1 MKMKRH
7 QDLLTESIGILLN
20 KRNQQGVWEGR
31 LSDSALGVAVSITA
45 FNFSDPEKY
54 RNQIA
59 MGLKWLYRNRNQDG
73 GFGDS
78 PESPS
83 NVSTSLLSF
92 AAVSACSWADEITA
106 ERMLQGINA
115 YLKSCN
121 IDAYSEEVIHSILD
135 HYKEDLTFSVP
146 ILTMCA
152 LCGIPG
158 DEAFEKIPQLPFE
171 LSLMPRS
178 LYRILNLS
186 VVSYAIP
193 ALIAVGIA
201 IFRHKKRKNPL
212 MKWIRK
218 ASISPALKLLQKLQP
233 ESGGYLEAIPL
244 TAFVTLCLIRSGF
257 EDHPVVTRGLQF
269 LEETQRKD
277 GGWPID
283 IDLSTWVTTLSVKA
297 LTSGPSMLLNPDE
310 RDKISRHLRSIQNLR
325 IHPFNGT
332 SPGGWGW
339 TGFPGSV
346 PDGDDTSGTILALLA
361 LHHDRPDQILSEI
374 SDGCDWLV
382 RLQNRDGGFPTFSKG
397 WGKLPFDQSCCDI
410 TGHAL
415 LALTKTYKVTTE
427 GGRNIKRWKNSIEKA
442 TRFLELK
449 QGSRGELLPLWFGN
463 QHTTQHHN
471 PVYGTARVVS
481 YLNGAMQSGY
491 TDNRL
496 KGRWNNII
504 LKGCQFLKS
513 VQNADGS
520 WGGDFDIPGTI
531 EETALAINALSPHS
545 YSAECDRAV
554 QWFESKHDLLEFT
567 PAPIGL
573 YFASL
578 WYSEELYPITAFI
591 EAMNLI
597 SRTTRQKTSD

>member
-1 MKMKRH
+1 MKRY
-7 QDLLTESIGILLN
+7 QDLLKESIDILLN
-20 KRNQQGVWEGR
+20 KRNEHGIWEGR
-31 LSDSALGVAVSITA
+31 LSDSALAVAVSITA
-45 FNFSDPEKY
+45 FNFKDPQKY
-54 RNQIA
+54 RNRIK
-59 MGLKWLYRNRNQDG
+59 MGLNWLYQNRNRDG

-92 AAVSACSWADEITA
+92 AAVSACYWVDEVKS
-106 ERMLQGINA
+106 EKMMQGINT
-115 YLKSCN
+115 YLRSCD
-121 IDAYSEEVIHSILD
+121 IDALSEDVIQRILD

-158 DEAFEKIPQLPFE
+158 EEAFEKIPQLPFE

-178 LYRILNLS
+178 VYRVLNLS

-201 IFRHKKRKNPL
+201 IFRHKKRKYPL

-218 ASISPALKLLQKLQP
+218 ASVTPAMRLLQKIQP

-244 TAFVTLCLIRSGF
+244 TAFVTLCLIRSGYD
-257 EDHPVVTRGLQF
+257 EHPVVSRGLEF
-269 LEETQRKD
+269 LENSQRVD

-283 IDLSTWVTTLSVKA
+283 MDLSTWVTTLSVKA
-297 LTSGPSMLLNPDE
+297 LTTAPGLTLNAIEKD
-310 RDKISRHLRSIQNLR
+310 RISQHLRSVQNLR

-339 TGFPGSV
+339 TSYPGSV

-361 LHHDRPDQILSEI
+361 LHQDQPGQILTEI
-374 SDGCDWLV
+374 SDGCNWLA
-382 RLQNRDGGFPTFSKG
+382 RLQNKDGGLPTFSRG

-415 LALTKTYKVTTE
+415 LALVQTCVVTS
-427 GGRNIKRWKNSIEKA
+427 GSNRKIDHWKQAIERA
-442 TRFLELK
+442 TRFLEAK

-463 QHTTQHHN
+463 QHTSDHHN

-481 YLNGAMQSGY
+481 YLNVAIQSDY
-491 TDNRL
+491 PDDQL
-496 KGRWNNII
+496 KERWNHIVR
-504 LKGCQFLKS
+504 KGCKYLQS
-513 VQNADGS
+513 VQNEDGS
-520 WGGDFDIPGTI
+520 WGGDQGIPGTI
-531 EETALAINALSPHS
+531 EETALALNALSP
-545 YSAECDRAV
+545 YPYAGVCAKAI
-554 QWFESKHDLLEFT
+554 QWFESKNDLIEFT

-578 WYSEELYPITAFI
+578 WYSEELYPITAFV
-591 EAMNLI
+591 EAVGKIHQNKGQPI
-597 SRTTRQKTSD
+597 VS

>member
-1 MKMKRH
+1 MKKY
-7 QDLLTESIGILLN
+7 QDILAESIKILLN

-45 FNFSDPEKY
+45 FNFSDPNKY
-54 RNQIA
+54 RNQITI
-59 MGLKWLYRNRNQDG
+59 GLNWLYQNRNRDG

-92 AAVSACSWADEITA
+92 AAVTACSWADEVRS

-121 IDAYSEEVIHSILD
+121 IDAYSDGVIQSILD

-152 LCGIPG
+152 FCGIPG
-158 DEAFEKIPQLPFE
+158 EEAFEKIPQLPYE

-178 LYRILNLS
+178 FYRLLNLS

-201 IFRHKKRKNPL
+201 IFRHKKRKNWL
-212 MKWIRK
+212 VKWIRK
-218 ASISPALKLLQKLQP
+218 ASISPAMKLLQKLQP

-244 TAFVTLCLIRSGF
+244 TAFVTLCLIRSGY
-257 EDHPVVTRGLQF
+257 EGHPVVTRGLQF

-297 LTSGPSMLLNPDE
+297 LTSGSTKLLNPDE
-310 RDKISRHLRSIQNLR
+310 LEKISRHLKSVQNLR

-339 TGFPGSV
+339 TSFPGSV

-361 LHHDRPDQILSEI
+361 LHQDHPGQILPEI

-382 RLQNRDGGFPTFSKG
+382 RLQNSDGGLPTFSKG

-415 LALTKTYKVTTE
+415 LALTKTYMASPGDSGK
-427 GGRNIKRWKNSIEKA
+427 IHRWKNSIEKA
-442 TRFLELK
+442 TRFLESK
-449 QGSRGELLPLWFGN
+449 QGQRGELLPLWFGN
-463 QHTTQHHN
+463 QHTSQHQN

-481 YLNGAMQSGY
+481 YLNGALESGY
-491 TDNRL
+491 PDELL
-496 KGRWNNII
+496 KQRWSNIVM
-504 LKGCQFLKS
+504 KGCQFLQS

-520 WGGDFDIPGTI
+520 WGGDHHIPGTI
-531 EETALAINALSPHS
+531 EETALAINALSP
-545 YSAECDRAV
+545 YNYPVECARAV
-554 QWFESKHDLLEFT
+554 QWFESKPDLLEFT

-578 WYSEELYPITAFI
+578 WYSEELYPVTAFI
-591 EAMNLI
+591 EAMNKLNP
-597 SRTTRQKTSD
+597 TSIQTKES

>member
-1 MKMKRH
+1 MKKYE
-7 QDLLTESIGILLN
+7 DLLKESIDILLN
-20 KRNQQGVWEGR
+20 KRNEDGVWEGR

-45 FNFSDPEKY
+45 FNFKDPEKY
-54 RNQIA
+54 RHHIK
-59 MGLKWLYRNRNQDG
+59 MGLNWLYRNQNNDG

-92 AAVSACSWADEITA
+92 AAVSACSWVE
-106 ERMLQGINA
+106 EVRSEKMMQGINA

-121 IDAYSEEVIHSILD
+121 IDAYSDDVIQRILD
-135 HYKEDLTFSVP
+135 HYQDDLTFSVP

-178 LYRILNLS
+178 IYRVLNLS

-212 MKWIRK
+212 MKWIRN
-218 ASISPALKLLQKLQP
+218 ASVAPAMKLLQKLQP
-233 ESGGYLEAIPL
+233 ESGGYLEAMPL
-244 TAFVTLCLIRSGF
+244 TAFVSLCLIRSGY
-257 EDHPVVTRGLQF
+257 ENHPIVTKGLKF
-269 LEETQRKD
+269 LEDTQRND

-283 IDLSTWVTTLSVKA
+283 INLSTWVTTLSVKA
-297 LTSGPSMLLNPDE
+297 LTSGSDMSLFPDE
-310 RDKISRHLRSIQNLR
+310 RAKISHHLRSVQNQK

-339 TGFPGSV
+339 TSFPGSV
-346 PDGDDTSGTILALLA
+346 PDGDDTSGTILALLS
-361 LHHDRPDQILSEI
+361 LHQDNPEQILPEVSN
-374 SDGCDWLV
+374 GCDWLT
-382 RLQNRDGGFPTFSKG
+382 RLQNNDGGLPTFSKG

-415 LALTKTYKVTTE
+415 LALVQTSIVASRQNRKVNGWT
-427 GGRNIKRWKNSIEKA
+427 RSIQRA
-442 TRFLELK
+442 TRFLEEK

-463 QHTTQHHN
+463 QHTPKHQN

-481 YLNGAMQSGY
+481 YLNGAVQSEY
-491 TDNRL
+491 PDERI
-496 KGRWNNII
+496 KERWNKII
-504 LKGCQFLKS
+504 LKGCKFLLS
-513 VQNADGS
+513 VQNDDGS
-520 WGGDFDIPGTI
+520 WGGDLHIPGTT
-531 EETALAINALSPHS
+531 EETALALNALSLYPCA
-545 YSAECDRAV
+545 AEIEKAI
-554 QWFESKHDLLEFT
+554 QWFESRNDLLEFT

-591 EAMNLI
+591 EAMSKIHQHKSQLKE
-597 SRTTRQKTSD
+597 S

>member
-1 MKMKRH
+1 MKKYE
-7 QDLLTESIGILLN
+7 DLLKESIDILLN
-20 KRNQQGVWEGR
+20 KRNEDGIWEGR

-45 FNFSDPEKY
+45 FNFKDPEKY
-54 RNQIA
+54 RHHIK
-59 MGLKWLYRNRNQDG
+59 MGLNWLYRNQNNDG

-92 AAVSACSWADEITA
+92 AAVSACSWVE
-106 ERMLQGINA
+106 EVRSEKMMQGINA
-115 YLKSCN
+115 YLKSSN
-121 IDAYSEEVIHSILD
+121 IDAYSDDVIQRILD
-135 HYKEDLTFSVP
+135 HYQDDLTFSVP

-178 LYRILNLS
+178 IYRVLNLS

-201 IFRHKKRKNPL
+201 IFRHKRRKNPL
-212 MKWIRK
+212 MKWIRN
-218 ASISPALKLLQKLQP
+218 ASVARAMKLLQKLQP
-233 ESGGYLEAIPL
+233 ESGGYLEAMPL
-244 TAFVTLCLIRSGF
+244 TAFVSLCLIRSGY
-257 EDHPVVTRGLQF
+257 ENHPVVTKGLKF
-269 LEETQRKD
+269 LEDTQRHD

-297 LTSGPSMLLNPDE
+297 LTSGSDMSLFPDE
-310 RDKISRHLRSIQNLR
+310 RAKISHHLRSVQNLKT
-325 IHPFNGT
+325 HPFNGT
-332 SPGGWGW
+332 SAGGWGW
-339 TGFPGSV
+339 TSFPGSV

-361 LHHDRPDQILSEI
+361 LHKDQPEQILPEVSN
-374 SDGCDWLV
+374 GCDWLA
-382 RLQNRDGGFPTFSKG
+382 RLQNKDGGLPTFSKG

-415 LALTKTYKVTTE
+415 LALVQTSIVASRQNWKVN
-427 GGRNIKRWKNSIEKA
+427 GWNRSIERA
-442 TRFLELK
+442 TRFLEVR

-463 QHTTQHHN
+463 QHTPKHQN

-481 YLNGAMQSGY
+481 YLNGAVQSGY
-491 TDNRL
+491 PDERI
-496 KGRWNNII
+496 KERWNKII
-504 LKGCQFLKS
+504 LKGCKFLLS
-513 VQNADGS
+513 VQNDDGS
-520 WGGDFDIPGTI
+520 WGGDLHIPGTI
-531 EETALAINALSPHS
+531 EETALALNALSQYPCA
-545 YSAECDRAV
+545 AETARAI
-554 QWFESKHDLLEFT
+554 QWFETKHDLLEFT

-578 WYSEELYPITAFI
+578 WYSEELYPVTAFV
-591 EAMNLI
+591 EAMSKIHQYKNQLKE
-597 SRTTRQKTSD
+597 S

>member
-1 MKMKRH
+1 MKKYE
-7 QDLLTESIGILLN
+7 DLLKESIDILLN
-20 KRNQQGVWEGR
+20 KRNEDGIWEGR

-45 FNFSDPEKY
+45 FNFKDPEKY
-54 RNQIA
+54 RQRIK
-59 MGLKWLYRNRNQDG
+59 MGLNWLYQNQNLDG

-92 AAVSACSWADEITA
+92 AAVSACSWVE
-106 ERMLQGINA
+106 EVRSEKMMQGINA

-121 IDAYSEEVIHSILD
+121 IDAYSDDVIQRILD
-135 HYKEDLTFSVP
+135 HYQDDLTFSVP

-178 LYRILNLS
+178 IYRVLNLS

-212 MKWIRK
+212 MKWIRN
-218 ASISPALKLLQKLQP
+218 ASVAPAMKLLQKLQP
-233 ESGGYLEAIPL
+233 ESGGYLEAMPL
-244 TAFVTLCLIRSGF
+244 TAFVSLCLIRSGY
-257 EDHPVVTRGLQF
+257 ENHPVVTKGLKF
-269 LEETQRKD
+269 LEDTQRND

-283 IDLSTWVTTLSVKA
+283 INLSTWVTTLSVKA
-297 LTSGPSMLLNPDE
+297 LTSGSDMSLFPDE
-310 RDKISRHLRSIQNLR
+310 RAKISQHLRSVQNLKT
-325 IHPFNGT
+325 HPFNGT
-332 SPGGWGW
+332 SAGGWGW
-339 TGFPGSV
+339 TSFPGSV

-361 LHHDRPDQILSEI
+361 LHQDHPEQIFPEVSN
-374 SDGCDWLV
+374 GCDWLS
-382 RLQNRDGGFPTFSKG
+382 RLQNNDGGLPTFSKG

-415 LALTKTYKVTTE
+415 LALVQTSIVASRQNRKVNGWT
-427 GGRNIKRWKNSIEKA
+427 RSIERA
-442 TRFLELK
+442 TRFLEVR

-463 QHTTQHHN
+463 QHTPKHQN

-481 YLNGAMQSGY
+481 YLNGAVLSGY
-491 TDNRL
+491 PDERI
-496 KGRWNNII
+496 KERWNGII
-504 LKGCQFLKS
+504 QKGCKFLLS
-513 VQNADGS
+513 VQNDDGS
-520 WGGDFDIPGTI
+520 WGGDLHIPGTI
-531 EETALAINALSPHS
+531 EETALALNALSLYPCA
-545 YSAECDRAV
+545 AETERAIE
-554 QWFESKHDLLEFT
+554 WFETKHDLLEFT

-578 WYSEELYPITAFI
+578 WYSEELYPVTAFI
-591 EAMNLI
+591 EAI
-597 SRTTRQKTSD
+597 SKIHQYKDQLKES

>member
-1 MKMKRH
+1 MKKYE
-7 QDLLTESIGILLN
+7 DLLKESIDILLN
-20 KRNQQGVWEGR
+20 KRNEDGIWEGR
-31 LSDSALGVAVSITA
+31 LSDSALGVSVSITA
-45 FNFSDPEKY
+45 LNFKDPEKY
-54 RNQIA
+54 RQRIK
-59 MGLKWLYRNRNQDG
+59 MGLNWLYQNQNLDG

-78 PESPS
+78 QESPS

-92 AAVSACSWADEITA
+92 AAVSACSWVE
-106 ERMLQGINA
+106 EVRSEKMMQGINA
-115 YLKSCN
+115 YLKSCK
-121 IDAYSEEVIHSILD
+121 IDAYSEDVIRRILD
-135 HYKEDLTFSVP
+135 HYQDDLTFSVP

-178 LYRILNLS
+178 IYRVLKLS

-212 MKWIRK
+212 MKWIRN
-218 ASISPALKLLQKLQP
+218 ASVAPAMKLLQKLQP

-244 TAFVTLCLIRSGF
+244 TAFVSLCLIRSGY
-257 EDHPVVTRGLQF
+257 ENHPVVTRGLKF
-269 LEETQRKD
+269 LEDTQRND

-297 LTSGPSMLLNPDE
+297 LTSGSDMSLFPAD
-310 RDKISRHLRSIQNLR
+310 RAKISQHLRSVQN
-325 IHPFNGT
+325 IKTHPFNGT

-339 TGFPGSV
+339 TSFPGSV

-361 LHHDRPDQILSEI
+361 LDKDQPEQILPEVSN
-374 SDGCDWLV
+374 GCDWLT
-382 RLQNRDGGFPTFSKG
+382 RLQNNDGGLPTFSKG

-415 LALTKTYKVTTE
+415 LALVQTSIVASRQNRKVN
-427 GGRNIKRWKNSIEKA
+427 GWHRSIERA
-442 TRFLELK
+442 TRFLEVR

-463 QHTTQHHN
+463 QHTPKHQN

-481 YLNGAMQSGY
+481 YLNGAIQSGY
-491 TDNRL
+491 PDERI
-496 KGRWNNII
+496 KVRWNGII
-504 LKGCQFLKS
+504 HKGCKFLLS
-513 VQNADGS
+513 VQNDDGS
-520 WGGDFDIPGTI
+520 WGGDLHIPGTI
-531 EETALAINALSPHS
+531 EETALALNALSHYPCA
-545 YSAECDRAV
+545 AETERAI
-554 QWFESKHDLLEFT
+554 QWFETKHDLLEFT

-578 WYSEELYPITAFI
+578 WYSEELYPVTAFI
-591 EAMNLI
+591 EAMSKIYQYKNQLKE
-597 SRTTRQKTSD
+597 S

>member
-1 MKMKRH
+1 MKKYE
-7 QDLLTESIGILLN
+7 DLLKESIDILLN
-20 KRNQQGVWEGR
+20 KRNEDGIWEGR

-45 FNFSDPEKY
+45 FNFKDPEKY
-54 RNQIA
+54 RHHIK
-59 MGLKWLYRNRNQDG
+59 MGLNWLYRNQNNDG

-92 AAVSACSWADEITA
+92 AAVSACSWVE
-106 ERMLQGINA
+106 EVRSEKMMQGINA
-115 YLKSCN
+115 YLKSSN
-121 IDAYSEEVIHSILD
+121 IDAYSDDVIQRILD
-135 HYKEDLTFSVP
+135 HYQDDLTFSVP

-178 LYRILNLS
+178 IYRVLNLS

-201 IFRHKKRKNPL
+201 IFRHKRRKNPL
-212 MKWIRK
+212 MKWIRN
-218 ASISPALKLLQKLQP
+218 ASVARAMKLLQKLQP
-233 ESGGYLEAIPL
+233 ESGGYLEAMPL
-244 TAFVTLCLIRSGF
+244 TAFVSLCLIRSGY
-257 EDHPVVTRGLQF
+257 ENHPVVTKGLKF
-269 LEETQRKD
+269 LEDTQRHD

-297 LTSGPSMLLNPDE
+297 LTSGSDMSLFPDE
-310 RDKISRHLRSIQNLR
+310 RAKISHHLRSIQSLKT
-325 IHPFNGT
+325 HPFNGT
-332 SPGGWGW
+332 SAGGWGW
-339 TGFPGSV
+339 TSFPGSV

-361 LHHDRPDQILSEI
+361 LHKDQPEQILPEVSN
-374 SDGCDWLV
+374 GCDWLA
-382 RLQNRDGGFPTFSKG
+382 RLQNKDGGLPTFSKG

-415 LALTKTYKVTTE
+415 LALVQTSIVASRQNWKVN
-427 GGRNIKRWKNSIEKA
+427 GWNRSIERA
-442 TRFLELK
+442 TRFLEVR

-463 QHTTQHHN
+463 QHTPKHQN

-481 YLNGAMQSGY
+481 YLNGAVQSGY
-491 TDNRL
+491 PDERI
-496 KGRWNNII
+496 KERWNKII
-504 LKGCQFLKS
+504 LKGCKFLLS
-513 VQNADGS
+513 VQNDDGS
-520 WGGDFDIPGTI
+520 WGGDLHIPGTI
-531 EETALAINALSPHS
+531 EETALALNALSQYPCA
-545 YSAECDRAV
+545 AETARAI
-554 QWFESKHDLLEFT
+554 QWFETKHDLLEFT

-578 WYSEELYPITAFI
+578 WYSEELYPVTAFV
-591 EAMNLI
+591 EAMSKIHQYKNQLKE
-597 SRTTRQKTSD
+597 S